1 MKFFK
6 PTLIAVALFAVAGCQ
21 EGAKKEEAK
30 APVLEAEIQKQAYGL
45 GASIGMYMQRNLEEH
60 NKLGLTL
67 DKELIVRGFVD
78 SINDKSV
85 IEKEEIKAL
94 MMSLDESMKAKQQE
108 MAVKESEASLVLA
121 VDISNNNSHAF
132 TASRENF
139 ALWNIKTGQSEGYW
153 KIRESNIRD
162 IAISNN
168 GDYLLIGKGNGTV
181 VHVSVDTGRRLEFL
195 GHKEKINSVDM
206 MPNGRVAMSGGND
219 FIAYIWDTTSG
230 QVIYQ
235 FNHTS
240 RVSKVALD
248 PQGRFAF
255 SGDSMKSAHIW
266 NLKTGELIST
276 LKGTK
281 RHEVFSS
288 IRFSADGKTLV
299 TGAASSKVSVWN
311 IASGKRTATWH
322 VTPKEA
328 KRPTGAVVYSLAFSD
343 NNTLLTESSSGYA
356 ELWQIPNESN

>member
-1 MKFFK
+1 MLLNFSRNKK
-6 PTLIAVALFAVAGCQ
+6 HPLTALKSATLILLSATFLQACTPSAGKPLQ
-21 EGAKKEEAK
+21 RYQHSIEGSYAGD
-30 APVLEAEIQKQAYGL
+30 I
-45 GASIGMYMQRNLEEH
+45 S
-60 NKLGLTL
+60 
-67 DKELIVRGFVD
+67 
-78 SINDKSV
+78 NDGKWSV
-85 IEKEEIKAL
+85 ISSIHHGISVWDLEKNAL
-94 MMSLDESMKAKQQE
+94 VYQWSQQQN
-108 MAVKESEASLVLA
+108 SSDNLVLA
-121 VDISNNNSHAF
+121 IDISNTNSHAL

-139 ALWNIKTGQSEGYW
+139 ALWNMKTGKSEGYW
-153 KIRESNIRD
+153 KVRESNIRD

-181 VHVSVDTGRRLEFL
+181 VHVAVDTGRRLEFL
-195 GHKEKINSVDM
+195 GHKEKINTVDM

-219 FIAYIWDTTSG
+219 FIAYVWDTVTG
-230 QVIYQ
+230 QVVYQ

-255 SGDSMKSAHIW
+255 SANSMKSAHIW
-266 NLKTGELIST
+266 DLKTGKLIAT
-276 LKGTK
+276 LQGTK

-288 IRFSADGKTLV
+288 VSFSPDGKTLV

-311 IASGKRTATWH
+311 IATGKRIASWH

-328 KRPTGAVVYSLAFSD
+328 NRPTGAVVYSVAFSD

-356 ELWQIPNESN
+356 ERWKIPL

>member
-1 MKFFK
+1 MLLNYSGYKKHRLTAVKLAAVTLFSIIFIQACTPSAGK
-6 PTLIAVALFAVAGCQ
+6 PLQRYQHSIEGSYAGD
-21 EGAKKEEAK
+21 
-30 APVLEAEIQKQAYGL
+30 I
-45 GASIGMYMQRNLEEH
+45 S
-60 NKLGLTL
+60 
-67 DKELIVRGFVD
+67 
-78 SINDKSV
+78 NDGKWSV
-85 IEKEEIKAL
+85 ISSIHHGISVWDLEKNAL
-94 MMSLDESMKAKQQE
+94 TYQWSQQQN
-108 MAVKESEASLVLA
+108 SSDNLVLA
-121 VDISNNNSHAF
+121 VDISDTNSHAL

-139 ALWNIKTGQSEGYW
+139 ALWNMKTGKSEGYW
-153 KIRESNIRD
+153 KVRESNIRD

-181 VHVSVDTGRRLEFL
+181 VHVAVDTGRRLEFL
-195 GHKEKINSVDM
+195 GHKEKINTVDM

-219 FIAYIWDTTSG
+219 FIAYVWDTMSG

-255 SGDSMKSAHIW
+255 SADSMKSAYIW
-266 NLKTGELIST
+266 DLKTGKLIT
-276 LKGTK
+276 QLKGTK

-288 IRFSADGKTLV
+288 ARFSPDGKTLA
-299 TGAASSKVSVWN
+299 TGAASSKVSLWD
-311 IASGKRTATWH
+311 IATGKRTASWH

-328 KRPTGAVVYSLAFSD
+328 NRPTGAVVYSLAFSD

-356 ELWQIPNESN
+356 ERWQIPQAQ

>member
-1 MKFFK
+1 MLLNFSKKFK
-6 PTLIAVALFAVAGCQ
+6 PNLITVKIAITVLF
-21 EGAKKEEAK
+21 
-30 APVLEAEIQKQAYGL
+30 YGL
-45 GASIGMYMQRNLEEH
+45 FLSACSPLSSEKPIKRFQHSAEGSYAADIS
-60 NKLGLTL
+60 
-67 DKELIVRGFVD
+67 
-78 SINDKSV
+78 NDGNWSV
-85 IEKEEIKAL
+85 ISSIHHGISVWDLKNNAL
-94 MMSLDESMKAKQQE
+94 VFQWAQQQN
-108 MAVKESEASLVLA
+108 SSDNLVLA
-121 VDISNNNSHAF
+121 IDISYNSSHVL

-139 ALWNIKTGQSEGYW
+139 ALWNRKTGQSEGYW
-153 KIRESNIRD
+153 KVRESNIRD
-162 IAISNN
+162 IAISNG

-181 VHVSVDTGRRLEFL
+181 VHVQVDTGRRLEFL

-206 MPNGRVAMSGGND
+206 LPNGRVAMSGGND

-230 QVIYQ
+230 QIIYR

-255 SGDSMKSAHIW
+255 SADSMKSAHIW
-266 NLKTGELIST
+266 DLITGKLIST

-288 IRFSADGKTLV
+288 VQFSPDGKTLA
-299 TGAASSKVSVWN
+299 TGSASSKVSIWD
-311 IASGKRTATWH
+311 IATGNRTTSWH

-328 KRPTGAVVYSLAFSD
+328 KIPTGVVVYSLAFSD

-356 ELWQIPNESN
+356 ELWQLLTE

>member
-1 MKFFK
+1 MLLNFSK
-6 PTLIAVALFAVAGCQ
+6 T
-21 EGAKKEEAK
+21 KK
-30 APVLEAEIQKQAYGL
+30 
-45 GASIGMYMQRNLEEH
+45 H
-60 NKLGLTL
+60 GLTAL
-67 DKELIVRGFVD
+67 KLSAVTVLALLFLQACTPSAGKPLQRYQH
-78 SINDKSV
+78 SIEGSYAGDISNDGKWSV
-85 IEKEEIKAL
+85 ISSIHHGISVWDLEKNAL
-94 MMSLDESMKAKQQE
+94 TYQWAQQQN
-108 MAVKESEASLVLA
+108 SSDNLVLA
-121 VDISNNNSHAF
+121 IDISDNNSHAL

-139 ALWNIKTGQSEGYW
+139 ALWNMDTGKSEGYW
-153 KIRESNIRD
+153 KVRESNIRD
-162 IAISNN
+162 IALSNN

-181 VHVSVDTGRRLEFL
+181 VHVAVDTGRRLEFL
-195 GHKEKINSVDM
+195 GHKEKINTVDM

-219 FIAYIWDTTSG
+219 FIAYIWDTVSG

-240 RVSKVALD
+240 RVSKVSLD

-255 SGDSMKSAHIW
+255 SADSMKSARVW
-266 NLKTGELIST
+266 DLKTGKLISK

-288 IRFSADGKTLV
+288 VRFSADGKTLV

-311 IASGKRTATWH
+311 IATGKRTASWH

-356 ELWQIPNESN
+356 ELWQIPEETN

>member
-1 MKFFK
+1 MLLNFSGNKKHRLAAAKLAAIVLFSITFLQACTPSAGK
-6 PTLIAVALFAVAGCQ
+6 PLQRYQHSIEGSYAGDISND
-21 EGAKKEEAK
+21 GKWS
-30 APVLEAEIQKQAYGL
+30 VIS
-45 GASIGMYMQRNLEEH
+45 SIHHGISVWD
-60 NKLGLTL
+60 L
-67 DKELIVRGFVD
+67 DK
-78 SINDKSV
+78 N
-85 IEKEEIKAL
+85 AL
-94 MMSLDESMKAKQQE
+94 VYQWSQQQT
-108 MAVKESEASLVLA
+108 SSDNLVLA
-121 VDISNNNSHAF
+121 IDISDTNSHAL

-139 ALWNIKTGQSEGYW
+139 ALWNMQTGKSEGYW
-153 KIRESNIRD
+153 KVRESNIRD

-181 VHVSVDTGRRLEFL
+181 VHVAVDTGRRLEFL
-195 GHKEKINSVDM
+195 GHKEKINTVDM

-219 FIAYIWDTTSG
+219 FIAYVWDTTSG

-255 SGDSMKSAHIW
+255 SANSMKSAHIW
-266 NLKTGELIST
+266 DLKTGKLIST

-288 IRFSADGKTLV
+288 VSFSPDGKTLV
-299 TGAASSKVSVWN
+299 TGAASSKVSIWD
-311 IASGKRTATWH
+311 IATGKRTASWH

-356 ELWQIPNESN
+356 ERWKIPSTH